1 MPVVLIANDKLK
13 NAIEQICLQLART
26 YKHKIID
33 LVPELCRRCDI
44 TEADQEF
51 DSEKVAEKLT
61 DLSLKDDQMF
71 VQQFAYTQMFSF
83 LLENYMAALNQKQL
97 ESELG
102 DTAGRLPLAL
112 SR

>member
-13 NAIEQICLQLART
+13 HVIEQICLELART

-33 LVPELCRRCDI
+33 LVPELCKQCDI
-44 TEADQEF
+44 TEADQDF
-51 DSEKVAEKLT
+51 DCDKIAET
-61 DLSLKDDQMF
+61 ITSLPDSDRADEMF
-71 VQQFAYTQMFSF
+71 LQQFAYTQMFSF

-97 ESELG
+97 ESEMG
-102 DTAGRLPLAL
+102 DEAGRLPL